1 MKYSDILSDAHT
13 RKKKYICILYYTTK
27 ITFAEG
33 GRRQA
38 RQSLREAMI
47 KHVNMLYIWL
57 MRRRRAEKCERESMM
72 HLVTCID
79 ESSFQT
85 LGYILR
91 RIYKF
96 QLLARSKTYQNESA
110 DH

>member
-1 MKYSDILSDAHT
+1 MHIQEKY
-13 RKKKYICILYYTTK
+13 YISGTTATK

-57 MRRRRAEKCERESMM
+57 MRRRRAEKCERE
-72 HLVTCID
+72 HD
-79 ESSFQT
+79 AF
-85 LGYILR
+85 GN
-91 RIYKF
+91 IY
-96 QLLARSKTYQNESA
+96 R
-110 DH
+110 

>member
-1 MKYSDILSDAHT
+1 MKYSDILSDAHI
-13 RKKKYICILYYTTK
+13 RKKNICILYYTTK

-57 MRRRRAEKCERESMM
+57 MRRRRAEKCERE
-72 HLVTCID
+72 HD
-79 ESSFQT
+79 AF
-85 LGYILR
+85 GN
-91 RIYKF
+91 IY
-96 QLLARSKTYQNESA
+96 R
-110 DH
+110 

>member
-1 MKYSDILSDAHT
+1 MHQFLFLLYHKLFRESVSEIRKYSDTYFLMHIQE
-13 RKKKYICILYYTTK
+13 KYISCTTATK

-57 MRRRRAEKCERESMM
+57 MRRRRAEKCERE
-72 HLVTCID
+72 HDAFGNI
-79 ESSFQT
+79 
-85 LGYILR
+85 
-91 RIYKF
+91 
-96 QLLARSKTYQNESA
+96 
-110 DH
+110 